1 MGEKNTKKKR
11 KRNHLLNNFFQIYTS
26 SNFEMD
32 STDFGFQIKII
43 FWVSNINRFRIYA
56 SFEID
61 TTDFTFQGE
70 QSFDCLSEVLGVLGS
85 TDQSFD
91 EALFSTVS
99 VRTGLGS
106 RLFLSFLFF
115 DKVTVVKLIK

>member
-70 QSFDCLSEVLGVLGS
+70 QSFDCASIVSARFSAFWVPPIRAS
-85 TDQSFD
+85 TKHC
-91 EALFSTVS
+91 
-99 VRTGLGS
+99 S
-106 RLFLSFLFF
+106 RLFQFAPVWVLDYSFLFF
-115 DKVTVVKLIK
+115 FLTK